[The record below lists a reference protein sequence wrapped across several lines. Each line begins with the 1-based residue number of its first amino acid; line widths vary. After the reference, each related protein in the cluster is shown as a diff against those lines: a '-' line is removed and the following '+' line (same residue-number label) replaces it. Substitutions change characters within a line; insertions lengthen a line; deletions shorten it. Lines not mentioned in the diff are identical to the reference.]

1 MTMTGTE
8 ALARIMARREAR
20 AAALTWT
27 KGEGGLFTGSES
39 DGSTHKAHRSGEPHT
54 DARIF
59 RAINEGIEAL
69 KNSSVT
75 ARVMEFTDKA
85 GNSRNME
92 VSNVR
97 ETSRPDTMHSEVVP
111 TIQQAADAPNGMEL
125 DRPIVVNGWAAD
137 IRVLPDATG
146 EKRSPDYPGMTRDIS
161 GGTAMMGAAED
172 TKAPA
177 AAPAPAKPVV
187 VQAPPAQPAQPDQ
200 AKIARDLADNAERDQ
215 RIADLESDVK
225 KLRTELDG
233 IEALG
238 VDDALSEMD
247 TWTSEGGEAA
257 MPQSMIAAVG
267 ARYALPTAF
276 VESTVAAVALPDA
289 MVAAVDAKHQL
300 PAYTPGAFTAGAY
313 TKGEGGLFTGSEP
326 GGGTEHATH
335 GDANGRQIHEGDTVM
350 LDDGVEGY
358 VTALGPDSGGVG
370 LVEVDI
376 PEMGTS
382 DRFDSDSLTVK
393 PDEVPGYHT
402 GIGHALPG
410 MGR

>member
-1 MTMTGTE
+1 
-8 ALARIMARREAR
+8 
-20 AAALTWT
+20 
-27 KGEGGLFTGSES
+27 
-39 DGSTHKAHRSGEPHT
+39 
-54 DARIF
+54 
-59 RAINEGIEAL
+59 
-69 KNSSVT
+69 
-75 ARVMEFTDKA
+75 
-85 GNSRNME
+85 ME

-146 EKRSPDYPGMTRDIS
+146 EKRSPDYPGMTRDK

-177 AAPAPAKPVV
+177 AAPAPAPAKPVV

-267 ARYALPTAF
+267 ARYALPAAF
-276 VESTVAAVALPDA
+276 IESTVAAVALPDA
-289 MVAAVDAKHQL
+289 MVAAVEAKHQL
-300 PAYTPGAFTAGAY
+300 PDYTPGAFTAGNY

-326 GGGTEHATH
+326 GGGEVTH
-335 GDANGRQIHEGDTVM
+335 GDSRGRQLNEGDTVR
-350 LDDGVEGY
+350 LDDGTPANVLA
-358 VTALGPDSGGVG
+358 VGPDAGGVG
-370 LVEVDI
+370 LIHVDI
-376 PEMGTS
+376 PSLGTT
-382 DRFDSDSLTVK
+382 DEVDSDSVTKMPDDYERKAERPGDFADVPREITGRGTLDLT
-393 PDEVPGYHT
+393 DS
-402 GIGHALPG
+402 ALWG
-410 MGR
+410 TRKS